1 MDNAAGGATLTEGA
15 AHRNHEAPK
24 WLLQQELLTASR
36 RCIPPCTGPGDPLD
50 SVDYRPDF
58 RRFTMNQPAATA
70 EHAPINWTTTIL
82 FTVTPLA
89 TLVLVPWYGFA
100 HGYSGASWLIAFA
113 LLWASGVSI
122 TAGYHR
128 LWSHRAYAAHWSV
141 RLFFALFGAMALQNS
156 ILVWGS
162 QHRTHHR
169 FVDDWDRDPYS
180 ARRGFWFSHMGWIL
194 RDYPSGRNDF
204 SNARDLE
211 RDPIVMFQHRWYLPL
226 TIFMNVGVPLLLGW
240 AAGDVWG
247 TLLLAG
253 LLRLVLNHHF
263 TWFINSLAH
272 MWGSQ
277 PYTDENS
284 ARDNPVLAL
293 LTYGEGY
300 HNFHHI
306 FQNDYRNGVKWW
318 HFDPTKWL
326 IAGLSWVGLARNLK
340 RVPNLQ
346 IQRAQIAMQFKRVEA
361 ALERRRARGGPGDEQ
376 IERLRARVAAE
387 YAAFRKS
394 VEEWS
399 RVREEWV
406 ADRKQRLL
414 LRWEETSFRL
424 RLKQIELGLRLQRR
438 RLRAMSKAYA

>member
-1 MDNAAGGATLTEGA
+1 MTHQT
-15 AHRNHEAPK
+15 AP
-24 WLLQQELLTASR
+24 
-36 RCIPPCTGPGDPLD
+36 
-50 SVDYRPDF
+50 
-58 RRFTMNQPAATA
+58 A
-70 EHAPINWTTTIL
+70 EHAPVNWVTMIL

-89 TLVLVPWYGFA
+89 ALTVVPWYGFA
-100 HGYSGASWLIAFA
+100 YGYSGASWLIALA
-113 LLWASGVSI
+113 TLWATGVSI

-128 LWSHRAYAAHWSV
+128 LWSHRAYGAHWSV
-141 RLFFALFGAMALQNS
+141 RLFFMLFGAMALQNS
-156 ILVWGS
+156 ILIWGS

-169 FVDDWDRDPYS
+169 FVDDWDKDPYS
-180 ARRGFWFSHMGWIL
+180 AKRGFWFSHMGWIL

-226 TIFMNVGVPLLLGW
+226 TLFMNIAFPLLLGW
-240 AAGDVWG
+240 AVGDMWG
-247 TLLLAG
+247 TFLLAG
-253 LLRLVLNHHF
+253 LLRLVVNHHF

-306 FQNDYRNGVKWW
+306 FQNDYRNGIKWY

-326 IAGLSWVGLARNLK
+326 IAGMSWVGLARNLK
-340 RVPNLQ
+340 RVPSVQ
-346 IQRAQIAMQFKRVEA
+346 IQRAQLAMQFKRVEA
-361 ALERRRARGGPGDEQ
+361 ALERRRRRGGAGDEQ
-376 IERLRARVAAE
+376 IERLKARVAVE
-387 YAAFRKS
+387 YAAFRKALD
-394 VEEWS
+394 EWS
-399 RVREEWV
+399 KVREEWV

-414 LRWEETSFRL
+414 QRWEETSFRL
-424 RLKQIELGLRLQRR
+424 RLQQIEQGLRLQQR
-438 RLRAMSKAYA
+438 RLRAMSKVYAG